1 MMERLRIL
9 IAEDDH
15 FVSSSLSPML
25 QNMGHA
31 VTDCVTSG
39 LAAIDTAHKTSPDL
53 ILMDIGL
60 EDMDGLQASRRI
72 LERQSL
78 PIVILTAHADPNL
91 MEQAEA
97 IGISGY
103 MIKPFTQNEL
113 GPALMLARSRFKQL
127 HSLQQEIDSLQQS
140 LKERKL
146 IEQAKGLLMQ
156 RESISESEAF
166 RRIQQMSR
174 NQNITM
180 TRLAEA
186 IILTER
192 LSKERSCRRI

>member
-1 MMERLRIL
+1 MERLKIL

-15 FVSSSLSPML
+15 FVSSCLSPML
-25 QNMGHA
+25 QNMGHT
-31 VTDCVTSG
+31 VTDCVSSG
-39 LAAIDTAHKTSPDL
+39 AAAVDSAQKTSPDL

-60 EDMDGLQASRRI
+60 EDMNGLQASRNI

-78 PIVILTAHADPNL
+78 PIVILTAHTDQAL
-91 MEQAEA
+91 IEEAEA
-97 IGISGY
+97 IGVAGY
-103 MIKPFTQNEL
+103 IIKPFSKTDL
-113 GPALMLARSRFKQL
+113 GPALMLAWSRFKQMQL
-127 HSLQQEIDSLQQS
+127 LRQEIDNLQQS

-146 IEQAKGLLMQ
+146 VEQAKGLLMQ

-186 IILTER
+186 IILTEKM
-192 LSKERSCRRI
+192 SKERSCRRI

>member
-1 MMERLRIL
+1 MERLRIL

-25 QNMGHA
+25 QNMGHT
-31 VTDCVTSG
+31 VTDCVCSG
-39 LAAIDTAHKTSPDL
+39 TAAIDSANKTSPDI

-60 EDMDGLQASRRI
+60 EDMNGLQASRRI

-78 PIVILTAHADPNL
+78 PIVILTAHTD
-91 MEQAEA
+91 QALIEEA
-97 IGISGY
+97 ETIGIAGY
-103 MIKPFTQNEL
+103 MIKPFTQTNLES
-113 GPALMLARSRFKQL
+113 ALMLAWSRFKQMRL
-127 HSLQQEIDSLQQS
+127 LRQEIDSLQQS

-156 RESISESEAF
+156 RENISESEAF

-180 TRLAEA
+180 ARLAEA
-186 IILTER
+186 ILLTER
-192 LSKERSCRRI
+192 LSKEQSCRRI